1 MSKIKKQDKTLEE
14 QLSEVE
20 ISNLHEKDFRIMIVR
35 MIQDLRKKLEAKI
48 NKLQEYFNKEIEDL
62 KNKQAEIYNTITEM
76 KNSLE

>member
-1 MSKIKKQDKTLEE
+1 
-14 QLSEVE
+14 
-20 ISNLHEKDFRIMIVR
+20 MIVR